1 MTVTARTADLTGGRP
16 VVPSRGVLRPL
27 GLSEVRITGGFW
39 AQRQQTNS
47 RATLDHGREWMDK
60 LGWTGN
66 FTAEVGRGSAERRGR
81 EFSDSEVYK
90 LVEAMSWETGR
101 QADPAREREIAELV
115 AMIAGAQAE
124 DGYLHTAFGRPGQRP
139 RYGDLAWGHELY
151 CTGHMLQAAVARAR
165 AGGSDDL
172 LAVARR
178 AADHVCEEFGPG
190 GRDAVCGHPEIEPGL
205 VELFRVTGEQRY
217 LDQAALF
224 VARRGRR
231 TLPAHEFGWSYF
243 SDDIPVREAKVL
255 RGHAVRAL
263 YLAAGV
269 VDLAVETG
277 DDELLEIVAAQFDRT
292 LARRTYL
299 TGGMGSRH
307 QDEAFGDDFVLP
319 ADRAYSETCAGIA
332 AIMVAWRLML
342 ATGRERYAD
351 VIERILFNVLATA
364 IGDDGRSFFY
374 AHTLHQRS
382 LTAVLPDDVEQLG
395 FGGGPRAPWFEVSC
409 CLANTARTLASLST
423 YVASVD
429 ADGLRVHQ
437 FADADIDTTL
447 ADGRKV
453 GLRMRTGYPD
463 DGTVGFEVTAAEPGP
478 WTLALRLPVWAAGV
492 TVTVNG
498 EPQAVAG
505 ERAVIRR
512 DFAVGDRV
520 VLALPMRP
528 RFTRPDP
535 RIDAV
540 RGCVAVE
547 QGPLVLCAESEGAA
561 LDLDSLRV
569 DAGTDPAADGGV
581 TVRGL
586 TEELPD
592 EPWPYTDAGP
602 VGRRTPL
609 DVPLVPYHRW
619 ARGGPSTMRVWLPTT

>member
-1 MTVTARTADLTGGRP
+1 MTVAARTADLTGGRP

-39 AQRQQTNS
+39 AQRQATNS

-90 LVEAMSWETGR
+90 LIEAMSWETGR
-101 QADPAREREIAELV
+101 QADPARDAEIAELTT
-115 AMIAGAQAE
+115 MIAGAQAA
-124 DGYLHTAFGRPGQRP
+124 DGYLHTAFGRAGQRA

-151 CTGHMLQAAVARAR
+151 CAGHLLQASVARAR
-165 AGGSDDL
+165 TSGDDAL
-172 LAVARR
+172 LNVARR
-178 AADHVCEEFGPG
+178 VADHVCEEFGPA

-205 VELFRVTGEQRY
+205 VELFRATGEQRY

-231 TLPAHEFGWSYF
+231 TLPRHEFGWSYF
-243 SDDIPVREAKVL
+243 SDDVPVREARVL

-277 DDELLEIVAAQFDRT
+277 DDELLETVAAQFDRT

-307 QDEAFGDDFVLP
+307 LDEAFSDDFVLP

-351 VIERILFNVLATA
+351 VIERILYNVVATA

-382 LTAVLPDDVEQLG
+382 QTVVLPGDVEQLG

-409 CLANTARTLASLST
+409 CLANTARMLASLST

-429 ADGLRVHQ
+429 GDGLRVHQ
-437 FADADIDTTL
+437 YADADIDTTL
-447 ADGRKV
+447 ADGRRV

-463 DGTVGFEVTAAEPGP
+463 DGTVGIEVTAAESGP
-478 WTLALRLPVWAAGV
+478 WTLALRLPAWAAGA
-492 TVTVNG
+492 TATVNG
-498 EPQAVAG
+498 EPQPADGDRFVL
-505 ERAVIRR
+505 RR
-512 DFAVGDRV
+512 DFAVGDRI
-520 VLALPMRP
+520 VLALSMRP

-547 QGPLVLCAESEGAA
+547 QGPVVLCAESVGGE

-569 DAGTDPAADGGV
+569 DAGTDPAAEGGV
-581 TVRGL
+581 TVRGVA
-586 TEELPD
+586 EELP
-592 EPWPYTDAGP
+592 ERPWPYADAGP
-602 VGRRTPL
+602 VGQRTTL

-619 ARGGPSTMRVWLPTT
+619 ARSGPSTMRVWLPTT

>member
-1 MTVTARTADLTGGRP
+1 MTVAARTADLTGGRP

-39 AQRQQTNS
+39 AQRQATNG

-66 FTAEVGRGSAERRGR
+66 FTAEVGQGSAERRGR

-90 LVEAMSWETGR
+90 LIEAMSWETGR
-101 QADPAREREIAELV
+101 QADPARDAEIAELTT
-115 AMIAGAQAE
+115 MIAGAQAE
-124 DGYLHTAFGRPGQRP
+124 DGYLHTAFGRAGQRA

-151 CTGHMLQAAVARAR
+151 CAGHLLQASVARAR
-165 AGGSDDL
+165 TSGDDRL
-172 LAVARR
+172 LNVARR
-178 AADHVCEEFGPG
+178 VADHVCEEFGPA

-205 VELFRVTGEQRY
+205 VELFRATGEQRY

-231 TLPAHEFGWSYF
+231 TLPRHEFGWIYF

-277 DDELLEIVAAQFDRT
+277 DDELLETVAAQFDRT

-307 QDEAFGDDFVLP
+307 LDEAFSDDFVLP

-351 VIERILFNVLATA
+351 VIERILYNVVATA

-382 LTAVLPDDVEQLG
+382 LTAVLPGDVEQLG

-409 CLANTARTLASLST
+409 CLANTARLLASLST

-429 ADGLRVHQ
+429 DEGLRVHQ
-437 FADADIDTTL
+437 YADADIDTAL
-447 ADGRKV
+447 ADGRRV

-463 DGTVGFEVTAAEPGP
+463 DGTVGIAVTAAEPGP
-478 WTLALRLPVWAAGV
+478 WTLALRLPSWAAGA

-498 EPQAVAG
+498 EPAPAAG
-505 ERAVIRR
+505 DRVVLRR
-512 DFAVGDRV
+512 DFAVGDRI

-547 QGPLVLCAESEGAA
+547 QGPVVLCAESVGGA
-561 LDLDSLRV
+561 LDLDSLRI

-581 TVRGL
+581 TVRGVA
-586 TEELPD
+586 EELP
-592 EPWPYTDAGP
+592 ERPWPYADAGP
-602 VGRRTPL
+602 VGQRTAL
-609 DVPLVPYHRW
+609 NVPLVPYHRW